1 MSKTLFYQCLVL
13 DVNDPLMLGRI
24 RGTLI
29 IDNYADIIRS
39 FDDPPW
45 DEAKD
50 AWTERDPFIF
60 NPLLPYFIYQVPKPK
75 ELVQIMYL
83 NNDFKYQN
91 QYYVQ
96 NTFYSPTS
104 SFFQFNEGGNKF
116 TGTGMQIKGPKPLK
130 EKTSGTLTEKG
141 VHKGVFPEPGDNAIL
156 GRGSADLI
164 VKENEVLLRAGKF
177 QGESLQP
184 NIVPVANQQR
194 GYLQL
199 TRFPSVKIPLEP
211 KKYMEIEEKVLLVKY
226 LMEWTIINPE
236 NAEDKFAGTVY
247 LYQLKP
253 DISIN
258 TQNLTLGTPVNENLK
273 VLVATEEF
281 FGLSTVETVNF
292 INLFIQACNNKFVT
306 KSGTQ
311 LFSSQTTDR
320 FPIFYRPNNL
330 TYSYINPS
338 SNRNTTSQEFI
349 NISNIFSK
357 VKLNPPIKQGGYGLI
372 YKLDTVGTPMETKTV
387 VVPQSKYFPTPQ
399 TFGALGADKVF
410 LLSNQTAIPGKRKI
424 NFDDTL
430 YGISND
436 KFSDDII
443 PNTSSMVRGE
453 ELLELI
459 NLITRF
465 LLTHTHAY
473 PGLPPVPVTQD
484 GTTATDI
491 LTELQNAVTK
501 VLNENIR
508 LN

>member
-1 MSKTLFYQCLVL
+1 M
-13 DVNDPLMLGRI
+13 
-24 RGTLI
+24 
-29 IDNYADIIRS
+29 
-39 FDDPPW
+39 
-45 DEAKD
+45 
-50 AWTERDPFIF
+50 
-60 NPLLPYFIYQVPKPK
+60 
-75 ELVQIMYL
+75 
-83 NNDFKYQN
+83 
-91 QYYVQ
+91 
-96 NTFYSPTS
+96 
-104 SFFQFNEGGNKF
+104 
-116 TGTGMQIKGPKPLK
+116 
-130 EKTSGTLTEKG
+130 
-141 VHKGVFPEPGDNAIL
+141 

-177 QGESLQP
+177 KGESLQP

-211 KKYMEIEEKVLLVKY
+211 KKYLEIEEKVLLVKY

-253 DISIN
+253 DTSIN
-258 TQNLTLGTPVNENLK
+258 TQNLTVGAPVSENLK

-281 FGLSTVETVNF
+281 FGLSKVDTVNF

-338 SNRNTTSQEFI
+338 SNRNTSSQEFT
-349 NISNIFSK
+349 NISDIFSK

-372 YKLDTVGTPMETKTV
+372 YKLDTVGTPMDTKTV
-387 VVPQSKYFPTPQ
+387 IVPQSKYFPNPQ

-410 LLSNQTAIPGKRKI
+410 LLSNETAIPGKRKI

-484 GTTATDI
+484 GTSATDI

>member
-1 MSKTLFYQCLVL
+1 
-13 DVNDPLMLGRI
+13 
-24 RGTLI
+24 
-29 IDNYADIIRS
+29 
-39 FDDPPW
+39 
-45 DEAKD
+45 
-50 AWTERDPFIF
+50 
-60 NPLLPYFIYQVPKPK
+60 
-75 ELVQIMYL
+75 
-83 NNDFKYQN
+83 
-91 QYYVQ
+91 
-96 NTFYSPTS
+96 
-104 SFFQFNEGGNKF
+104 
-116 TGTGMQIKGPKPLK
+116 
-130 EKTSGTLTEKG
+130 
-141 VHKGVFPEPGDNAIL
+141 
-156 GRGSADLI
+156 
-164 VKENEVLLRAGKF
+164 
-177 QGESLQP
+177 
-184 NIVPVANQQR
+184 
-194 GYLQL
+194 
-199 TRFPSVKIPLEP
+199 
-211 KKYMEIEEKVLLVKY
+211 
-226 LMEWTIINPE
+226 MEWTIINPE

-253 DISIN
+253 DTSIN
-258 TQNLTLGTPVNENLK
+258 TQNLTLGAPVNENLK

-281 FGLSTVETVNF
+281 FGLSKVDTVNF
-292 INLFIQACNNKFVT
+292 INLFIQACNSKFVT

-338 SNRNTTSQEFI
+338 SNRNTSSQEFT
-349 NISNIFSK
+349 NISDIFSK

-372 YKLDTVGTPMETKTV
+372 YKLDTVGTPMDTKTV
-387 VVPQSKYFPTPQ
+387 IVPQSKYFPNPQ

-410 LLSNQTAIPGKRKI
+410 LLSNETAIPGKRKI

-484 GTTATDI
+484 GTSATDI